1 MKNEKIAQESAAT
14 EAQVNKINYTS
25 KTTNSDFVT
34 EVGNFTSL
42 ALANSKS
49 IEDVIATISAVG
61 EAVKGF
67 RDKKK
72 VDLGLGNKITIS
84 LAPVGGTTNLPTT
97 HAVIAKAL
105 AHVTGA
111 IVVVARNETK
121 GQTFQITSS
130 NFVAQFVAAIL
141 PYALLTYDK
150 FSRKFIDGL
159 KDVTSVKRE
168 KRKEYTVNFAKAVAM
183 ALVRGMETNEELI
196 STLETGLEDVA
207 TFSEKKEKSAKKDK
221 PAKKEKPAKE
231 SKPVEADPVEEEG
244 TVVYKEPEETEQD
257 PVEDAPAE
265 AAKPEEPQPEYDD
278 FD

>member
-25 KTTNSDFVT
+25 KTTNSVFVT

-49 IEDVIATISAVG
+49 MEDVIATISAVG

-72 VDLGLGNKITIS
+72 VVLNLGNKVTVT

-105 AHVTGA
+105 AHVTGSTVE
-111 IVVVARNETK
+111 IVRNETK

-168 KRKEYTVNFAKAVAM
+168 KRKEYTVNFAKAAAM

-196 STLETGLEDVA
+196 SKLESELEGVA
-207 TFSEKKEKSAKKDK
+207 TFSDKKEKPAKKDK

-231 SKPVEADPVEEEG
+231 AKPVEADPVEEEG

-257 PVEDAPAE
+257 PVEEQAP
-265 AAKPEEPQPEYDD
+265 KPEEPQPEYDD

>member
-25 KTTNSDFVT
+25 KTTNSGFVT

-49 IEDVIATISAVG
+49 MEDMIATISAVG

-72 VDLGLGNKITIS
+72 VVLNLGNKVTVS

-105 AHVTGA
+105 AHVTGSNVE
-111 IVVVARNETK
+111 IVRNETK

-168 KRKEYTVNFAKAVAM
+168 KRKEYTVNFAKAAAM

-196 STLETGLEDVA
+196 SKLESELEGVA
-207 TFSEKKEKSAKKDK
+207 TFSEKKEK
-221 PAKKEKPAKE
+221 PAKKEKPVKE
-231 SKPVEADPVEEEG
+231 PKPVKADPVEEEG
-244 TVVYKEPEETEQD
+244 TVVYKESEETEQD
-257 PVEDAPAE
+257 PVEEQAP
-265 AAKPEEPQPEYDD
+265 KPEEPQPEYDD

>member
-49 IEDVIATISAVG
+49 MEDVIATISAVG

-72 VDLGLGNKITIS
+72 VDLSLGNKVTVT

-105 AHVTGA
+105 AHVTGSTVE
-111 IVVVARNETK
+111 IVRNETK

-168 KRKEYTVNFAKAVAM
+168 KRKEYTVNFAKAAAM

-196 STLETGLEDVA
+196 SKLESELKGVA
-207 TFSEKKEKSAKKDK
+207 TFSEKKEKPTKKDK

-231 SKPVEADPVEEEG
+231 AKPVEADPVEEEG
-244 TVVYKEPEETEQD
+244 TVVYKEPEDTEQD
-257 PVEDAPAE
+257 PVEEQAP
-265 AAKPEEPQPEYDD
+265 KPEEPQPEYDD

>member
-49 IEDVIATISAVG
+49 MEDVIATISAVG

-72 VDLGLGNKITIS
+72 VDLSLGNKVTVS

-105 AHVTGA
+105 AHVTGSTVE
-111 IVVVARNETK
+111 IVRNETK

-168 KRKEYTVNFAKAVAM
+168 KRKEYTVNFAKAAAM

-196 STLETGLEDVA
+196 SKLESELEGVA
-207 TFSEKKEKSAKKDK
+207 TFSEKKEKPVKKDK

-244 TVVYKEPEETEQD
+244 TVVYKESEETEQD
-257 PVEDAPAE
+257 PVEEQAP
-265 AAKPEEPQPEYDD
+265 KPEEPQPEYDD

>member
-49 IEDVIATISAVG
+49 MEDVIATISAVG

-72 VDLGLGNKITIS
+72 VDLSLGNKVTVT

-105 AHVTGA
+105 AHVTGSTVE
-111 IVVVARNETK
+111 IVRNETK

-168 KRKEYTVNFAKAVAM
+168 KRKEYTVNFAKAAAM

-196 STLETGLEDVA
+196 SKLESELEGVA
-207 TFSEKKEKSAKKDK
+207 TFSEKKEKPAKKET

-231 SKPVEADPVEEEG
+231 PKPVEADPVEEEG

-257 PVEDAPAE
+257 PVEEQAP
-265 AAKPEEPQPEYDD
+265 KPEEPQPEYDD

>member
-49 IEDVIATISAVG
+49 MEDVIATISAVG

-72 VDLGLGNKITIS
+72 VDLSLGNKVTVT

-105 AHVTGA
+105 AHVTGSTVE
-111 IVVVARNETK
+111 IVRNETK
-121 GQTFQITSS
+121 GQSFQITSS

-168 KRKEYTVNFAKAVAM
+168 KRKEYTVNFAKAAAM

-196 STLETGLEDVA
+196 SKLESELESVA
-207 TFSEKKEKSAKKDK
+207 TFSEKPAKKDK

-231 SKPVEADPVEEEG
+231 PKPVEADPVEEEG
-244 TVVYKEPEETEQD
+244 TVVYKESEETEQD
-257 PVEDAPAE
+257 PVEEQAP
-265 AAKPEEPQPEYDD
+265 KPEEPQPEYDD

>member
-49 IEDVIATISAVG
+49 MEDVIATISAVG

-72 VDLGLGNKITIS
+72 VDLGLGNKVTVS

-97 HAVIAKAL
+97 HAVIARAL

-111 IVVVARNETK
+111 IVVIARNETK

-168 KRKEYTVNFAKAVAM
+168 KRKKYTVNFAKAVAM

-196 STLETGLEDVA
+196 STLESGLEDVA
-207 TFSEKKEKSAKKDK
+207 TFSEKKEKSAKKD
-221 PAKKEKPAKE
+221 KPAKE

-244 TVVYKEPEETEQD
+244 TVVYKESDETEQN
-257 PVEDAPAE
+257 PAEGVSVE
-265 AAKPEEPQPEYDD
+265 AAKPEEPQPEYDN

>member
-49 IEDVIATISAVG
+49 MEDVIATISAVG

-72 VDLGLGNKITIS
+72 VDLSLGNKVTVS

-105 AHVTGA
+105 AHVTGSTVE
-111 IVVVARNETK
+111 IVRNETK

-168 KRKEYTVNFAKAVAM
+168 KRKEYTVNFAKAAAM

-196 STLETGLEDVA
+196 SKLESELEGVA
-207 TFSEKKEKSAKKDK
+207 TFSEKKEKPAKKDK

-231 SKPVEADPVEEEG
+231 PKPVKAGPVEEEG
-244 TVVYKEPEETEQD
+244 TVVYKESEETEQD
-257 PVEDAPAE
+257 PVEEQAP
-265 AAKPEEPQPEYDD
+265 KPEEPQPEYDD

>member
-49 IEDVIATISAVG
+49 MEDVIATISAVG

-72 VDLGLGNKITIS
+72 VDLSLGNKVTVS

-105 AHVTGA
+105 AHVTGSTVE
-111 IVVVARNETK
+111 IVRNETK

-168 KRKEYTVNFAKAVAM
+168 KRKEYTVNFAKAAAM

-196 STLETGLEDVA
+196 SKLESELEGVA
-207 TFSEKKEKSAKKDK
+207 VFSEKKEKPAKKDK

-231 SKPVEADPVEEEG
+231 PKPVKADPVEEEG
-244 TVVYKEPEETEQD
+244 TVVYKESEETEQD
-257 PVEDAPAE
+257 PVEEQAP
-265 AAKPEEPQPEYDD
+265 KPDEPQPEYDD

>member
-49 IEDVIATISAVG
+49 MEDVITTISAVG

-72 VDLGLGNKITIS
+72 VDLSLGNKVTVA

-105 AHVTGA
+105 AHVTGSTVE
-111 IVVVARNETK
+111 IVRNETK

-196 STLETGLEDVA
+196 SKLKSELEGVA
-207 TFSEKKEKSAKKDK
+207 TFSEKKEKPAKKDKLTKKDK
-221 PAKKEKPAKE
+221 PAKE
-231 SKPVEADPVEEEG
+231 SKPVEEEG
-244 TVVYKEPEETEQD
+244 TVVYKESEETEQD
-257 PVEDAPAE
+257 PVEEQAP
-265 AAKPEEPQPEYDD
+265 KPEEPQPEYDD

>member
-49 IEDVIATISAVG
+49 MEDVIATISAVG

-72 VDLGLGNKITIS
+72 VDLSLGNKVTVT

-105 AHVTGA
+105 AHVTGSTVE
-111 IVVVARNETK
+111 IVRNETK

-168 KRKEYTVNFAKAVAM
+168 KRKEYTVNFAKAAAM

-196 STLETGLEDVA
+196 SKLESELEGVA
-207 TFSEKKEKSAKKDK
+207 TFSEKKEKPAKKDK
-221 PAKKEKPAKE
+221 PAKKEKHAKE

-244 TVVYKEPEETEQD
+244 TVVYKESEETEQD
-257 PVEDAPAE
+257 PVEEAP
-265 AAKPEEPQPEYDD
+265 KPEEPQPEYDD

>member
-1 MKNEKIAQESAAT
+1 MKNEKITQESAAT

-34 EVGNFTSL
+34 EVGNFTSR

-49 IEDVIATISAVG
+49 MEDVIATISAVG

-72 VDLGLGNKITIS
+72 VDLSLGNKVTVT

-105 AHVTGA
+105 AHVTGSTVE
-111 IVVVARNETK
+111 IVRNETK

-196 STLETGLEDVA
+196 SKLESELEGVA
-207 TFSEKKEKSAKKDK
+207 TFSEKKEKPAKKDK

-231 SKPVEADPVEEEG
+231 AKPVKADPVEEEG
-244 TVVYKEPEETEQD
+244 TVVYKESEETEQD
-257 PVEDAPAE
+257 PVEEQAP
-265 AAKPEEPQPEYDD
+265 KPEEPQPEYDD

>member
-49 IEDVIATISAVG
+49 MEDVIATISAVG

-72 VDLGLGNKITIS
+72 VVLNLGNKVTVA

-105 AHVTGA
+105 AHVTGSTVE
-111 IVVVARNETK
+111 IVRNETK

-168 KRKEYTVNFAKAVAM
+168 KRKEYTVNFAKAAAM

-196 STLETGLEDVA
+196 SKLESELEGVA
-207 TFSEKKEKSAKKDK
+207 TFSEKKEKPAKKDK
-221 PAKKEKPAKE
+221 PAKKEKPAKK
-231 SKPVEADPVEEEG
+231 SKPVGTDPVEEEG

-257 PVEDAPAE
+257 PVEEQAP
-265 AAKPEEPQPEYDD
+265 KPEEPQPEYDD

>member
-1 MKNEKIAQESAAT
+1 MKNEKNAQESAAT

-25 KTTNSDFVT
+25 KTTNTVFVT

-49 IEDVIATISAVG
+49 MEDVIATISAVG

-72 VDLGLGNKITIS
+72 VVLNLGNKVTVT

-105 AHVTGA
+105 AHVTGSTVE
-111 IVVVARNETK
+111 IVRNETK

-130 NFVAQFVAAIL
+130 NFVAKFVAAIL

-168 KRKEYTVNFAKAVAM
+168 KRKEYTVNFAKAAAM

-196 STLETGLEDVA
+196 SKLESELEGVA
-207 TFSEKKEKSAKKDK
+207 TFSEKKEKPAKKDK

-231 SKPVEADPVEEEG
+231 PKPVKADPVEEEG

-257 PVEDAPAE
+257 PVEEQAP
-265 AAKPEEPQPEYDD
+265 KPEEPQPEYDD

>member
-49 IEDVIATISAVG
+49 MEDVIATISAVG

-72 VDLGLGNKITIS
+72 VDLSLGNKVTVT

-105 AHVTGA
+105 AHVTGSTVE
-111 IVVVARNETK
+111 IVRNETK

-168 KRKEYTVNFAKAVAM
+168 KRKEYTVNFAKAAAM

-196 STLETGLEDVA
+196 SKLESELEGVA
-207 TFSEKKEKSAKKDK
+207 TFSEKKEKPAKKDK

-231 SKPVEADPVEEEG
+231 AKPVEADPVEEEG

-257 PVEDAPAE
+257 PVEEQAP
-265 AAKPEEPQPEYDD
+265 KPEEPQPEYDD

>member
-49 IEDVIATISAVG
+49 MEDVIATISAVG

-72 VDLGLGNKITIS
+72 VDLGLGNKVTIS

-111 IVVVARNETK
+111 IVVVVRNETK
-121 GQTFQITSS
+121 GQTFQITAS
-130 NFVAQFVAAIL
+130 NFVAQFLAAIL

-168 KRKEYTVNFAKAVAM
+168 KRKEYTVNFAKAAAM

-196 STLETGLEDVA
+196 STLESGLEDVA
-207 TFSEKKEKSAKKDK
+207 TFSEKEKSAKKDK

-231 SKPVEADPVEEEG
+231 SKLVEADPVEEEG
-244 TVVYKEPEETEQD
+244 TVVYKEPEETEHD
-257 PVEDAPAE
+257 PVEEQAP
-265 AAKPEEPQPEYDD
+265 KPEEPQPEYDD

>member
-49 IEDVIATISAVG
+49 MEDVIATISAVG

-72 VDLGLGNKITIS
+72 VDLSLGNKVTVT

-97 HAVIAKAL
+97 HAVITKAL
-105 AHVTGA
+105 AHVTGSTVE
-111 IVVVARNETK
+111 IVRNETK

-168 KRKEYTVNFAKAVAM
+168 KRKEYTVNFAKAAAM

-196 STLETGLEDVA
+196 SKLESELEGVA
-207 TFSEKKEKSAKKDK
+207 TFSEKKEKPAKKDK

-231 SKPVEADPVEEEG
+231 AKPVEADPVEEEG

-257 PVEDAPAE
+257 PVEEQAP
-265 AAKPEEPQPEYDD
+265 KPEEPQPEYDD

>member
-25 KTTNSDFVT
+25 KTTNSGFVT

-49 IEDVIATISAVG
+49 MEDVIATISAVG

-72 VDLGLGNKITIS
+72 VDLSLGNKVTVT

-105 AHVTGA
+105 AHVTGSTVE
-111 IVVVARNETK
+111 IVRNETK

-168 KRKEYTVNFAKAVAM
+168 KRKEYTVNFAKAAAM

-196 STLETGLEDVA
+196 SKLESELEGVA
-207 TFSEKKEKSAKKDK
+207 TFSEKKEKPAKKDK

-244 TVVYKEPEETEQD
+244 TVVYKESEETEQAST
-257 PVEDAPAE
+257 EEQAP
-265 AAKPEEPQPEYDD
+265 KPEEPQPEYDD

>member
-49 IEDVIATISAVG
+49 MEDAIVTISAVG

-72 VDLGLGNKITIS
+72 VDLSLGNKVTVT
-84 LAPVGGTTNLPTT
+84 LTPVGGTTNLPTT

-105 AHVTGA
+105 AHVTGSTVE
-111 IVVVARNETK
+111 IIRNETK

-130 NFVAQFVAAIL
+130 NFIAQFVAAIL
-141 PYALLTYDK
+141 PYTLLTYDK

-168 KRKEYTVNFAKAVAM
+168 KRKEYTVNFAKAAAM

-196 STLETGLEDVA
+196 SKLESELEGVA
-207 TFSEKKEKSAKKDK
+207 TFSEKKEKPAKKDK
-221 PAKKEKPAKE
+221 PAKKEKLTKE
-231 SKPVEADPVEEEG
+231 PKPVKAVPVEEEG
-244 TVVYKEPEETEQD
+244 TVVYDDPEETEQD
-257 PVEDAPAE
+257 PVEEQAP
-265 AAKPEEPQPEYDD
+265 KPEEPQPEYDD

>member
-1 MKNEKIAQESAAT
+1 MKNEKIAQESADT

-49 IEDVIATISAVG
+49 MEDVIATISAVG
-61 EAVKGF
+61 EAVQGF

-72 VDLGLGNKITIS
+72 VDLSLGNKVTVT

-105 AHVTGA
+105 AHVTGSTVE
-111 IVVVARNETK
+111 IVRNETK

-168 KRKEYTVNFAKAVAM
+168 KRKEYTVNFAKAAAM

-196 STLETGLEDVA
+196 SKLESELEGVA
-207 TFSEKKEKSAKKDK
+207 TFSEKKEKPAKNDK

-231 SKPVEADPVEEEG
+231 AKPVEADPVEEEG

-257 PVEDAPAE
+257 PVEEQAP
-265 AAKPEEPQPEYDD
+265 KPEEPQPEYDD

>member
-49 IEDVIATISAVG
+49 MEDVIATISAVG

-72 VDLGLGNKITIS
+72 VDLSLGNKVTVT

-105 AHVTGA
+105 AHVTGSTVE
-111 IVVVARNETK
+111 IVRNETK

-168 KRKEYTVNFAKAVAM
+168 KRKEYTVNFAKAAAM

-196 STLETGLEDVA
+196 SKLESELEGVA
-207 TFSEKKEKSAKKDK
+207 TFSEKKEKPAKKDK

-231 SKPVEADPVEEEG
+231 AKPVEADPVEEEG

-257 PVEDAPAE
+257 PVEEQVP
-265 AAKPEEPQPEYDD
+265 KPEEPQSEYDD

>member
-42 ALANSKS
+42 AMANSKS
-49 IEDVIATISAVG
+49 LEDVFATVLAVG

-67 RDKKK
+67 SEKKK
-72 VDLGLGNKITIS
+72 VDLAFGNKITVT
-84 LAPVGGTTNLPTT
+84 LDPVGATTNLPTT

-105 AHVTGA
+105 AFVTGSTVE
-111 IVVVARNETK
+111 IVRKEGK
-121 GQTFQITSS
+121 GQNFQITSS

-141 PYALLTYDK
+141 PYVLLSYDK

-168 KRKEYTVNFAKAVAM
+168 KRKEYTVKYAMAVAL
-183 ALVRGMETNEELI
+183 ALVRGMESNEELI
-196 STLETGLEDVA
+196 EKLEKGLNDVVV
-207 TFSEKKEKSAKKDK
+207 FSEKAKS
-221 PAKKEKPAKE
+221 PKKEKVAKE
-231 SKPVEADPVEEEG
+231 PAQADSVEEEG
-244 TVVYKEPEETEQD
+244 TVVYAEQAD
-257 PVEDAPAE
+257 PV
-265 AAKPEEPQPEYDD
+265 
-278 FD
+278 

>member
-49 IEDVIATISAVG
+49 MEDVIATISAVG

-72 VDLGLGNKITIS
+72 VDLSLGNKVTVT

-105 AHVTGA
+105 ARVTGSTVE
-111 IVVVARNETK
+111 IVRNETK

-168 KRKEYTVNFAKAVAM
+168 KRKEYTVNFAKAAAM

-196 STLETGLEDVA
+196 SKLESELEGVA
-207 TFSEKKEKSAKKDK
+207 IFSEKKEKPAKKDK
-221 PAKKEKPAKE
+221 PAKKEKSTKE
-231 SKPVEADPVEEEG
+231 AKPVEADPVEEEG
-244 TVVYKEPEETEQD
+244 TVVYKESEETEQD
-257 PVEDAPAE
+257 PVEEQAP
-265 AAKPEEPQPEYDD
+265 KPEEPQPEYDD

>member
-1 MKNEKIAQESAAT
+1 MKNEKI
-14 EAQVNKINYTS
+14 AQVNKINYTS

-49 IEDVIATISAVG
+49 MEDVIATISAVG

-72 VDLGLGNKITIS
+72 VVLNLGNKVTVT

-111 IVVVARNETK
+111 TVEIVRNETK
-121 GQTFQITSS
+121 GQTFQITGA

-168 KRKEYTVNFAKAVAM
+168 KRKEYTVNFAKAAAM

-196 STLETGLEDVA
+196 SKLESELESVA
-207 TFSEKKEKSAKKDK
+207 TFSEKPAKKDK
-221 PAKKEKPAKE
+221 PAKKEKPVKE
-231 SKPVEADPVEEEG
+231 PKPVKADPAEEEG

-257 PVEDAPAE
+257 PVEEQAP
-265 AAKPEEPQPEYDD
+265 KPEEPQPEYDD

>member
-49 IEDVIATISAVG
+49 MEDVIATISAVG

-72 VDLGLGNKITIS
+72 VDLSLGNKVTVT

-105 AHVTGA
+105 SHVTGSTVE
-111 IVVVARNETK
+111 IVRNETK

-168 KRKEYTVNFAKAVAM
+168 KRKEYTVNFAKAAAM

-196 STLETGLEDVA
+196 SKLESELEGVA
-207 TFSEKKEKSAKKDK
+207 TFSEKKEKPAKKDK
-221 PAKKEKPAKE
+221 PAKKEKSAKE
-231 SKPVEADPVEEEG
+231 AKPVEADPVEEEG

-257 PVEDAPAE
+257 PVEEQAP
-265 AAKPEEPQPEYDD
+265 KPEEPQPEYDD

>member
-1 MKNEKIAQESAAT
+1 MKNEKIAQESAAS

-49 IEDVIATISAVG
+49 MEDVIATISAVG

-72 VDLGLGNKITIS
+72 VDLSLGNKVTVT

-105 AHVTGA
+105 AHVTGSTVE
-111 IVVVARNETK
+111 IVRNETK

-168 KRKEYTVNFAKAVAM
+168 KRKEYTVNFAKAAAM

-196 STLETGLEDVA
+196 SKLESELEGVA
-207 TFSEKKEKSAKKDK
+207 TFSEKKEKPAKKDK
-221 PAKKEKPAKE
+221 PTKKEKPAKE
-231 SKPVEADPVEEEG
+231 AKPVEADPVEEEG

-257 PVEDAPAE
+257 PVEEQAP
-265 AAKPEEPQPEYDD
+265 KPEEPQPEYDD

>member
-25 KTTNSDFVT
+25 KTTNTDFVT

-49 IEDVIATISAVG
+49 MEDVIATISAVG

-72 VDLGLGNKITIS
+72 VDLSFGNKVTVT

-105 AHVTGA
+105 AHVTGSTVE
-111 IVVVARNETK
+111 IVRNETK

-168 KRKEYTVNFAKAVAM
+168 KRKEYTVNFAKAAAM

-196 STLETGLEDVA
+196 SKLESELEGVA
-207 TFSEKKEKSAKKDK
+207 TFSEKKEKPAKKET

-231 SKPVEADPVEEEG
+231 PKPVEADPVEEEG

-257 PVEDAPAE
+257 PVEEQAP
-265 AAKPEEPQPEYDD
+265 KPEEPQPEYDD

>member
-25 KTTNSDFVT
+25 KMTNSVFVT

-49 IEDVIATISAVG
+49 MEDMVATISAVG

-72 VDLGLGNKITIS
+72 VDLGLGNKVTIT

-105 AHVTGA
+105 AHVTGSTVE
-111 IVVVARNETK
+111 IVRNETK

-168 KRKEYTVNFAKAVAM
+168 KRKEYTVNFAKAAAM

-196 STLETGLEDVA
+196 SKLESELEGVA
-207 TFSEKKEKSAKKDK
+207 AFSE
-221 PAKKEKPAKE
+221 KKEKPAKE
-231 SKPVEADPVEEEG
+231 SKPVEADPAEEEG
-244 TVVYKEPEETEQD
+244 TVVYKD
-257 PVEDAPAE
+257 PVEEQAP
-265 AAKPEEPQPEYDD
+265 KPEEPQPEYDD

>member
-49 IEDVIATISAVG
+49 MEDVIATISAVG

-72 VDLGLGNKITIS
+72 VDLSLGNKVTVT

-105 AHVTGA
+105 AHVTGSTVE
-111 IVVVARNETK
+111 IVRNETK

-168 KRKEYTVNFAKAVAM
+168 KRKEYTVNFAKAAAM

-196 STLETGLEDVA
+196 SKLESELEGVA
-207 TFSEKKEKSAKKDK
+207 TFSDKKEKPAKKDK

-231 SKPVEADPVEEEG
+231 AKPVEADPVEEEG

-257 PVEDAPAE
+257 PVEEQAP
-265 AAKPEEPQPEYDD
+265 KPEEPQPEYDD

>member
-49 IEDVIATISAVG
+49 MEDVIATISAVG

-67 RDKKK
+67 SDKKK

-130 NFVAQFVAAIL
+130 NFVAQFLAAIL

-168 KRKEYTVNFAKAVAM
+168 KRKEYTVDFAKSVAM
-183 ALVRGMETNEELI
+183 ALVHGMAMTEALAE
-196 STLETGLEDVA
+196 SLESGLDAVA
-207 TFSEKKEKSAKKDK
+207 VFAEKPEKKSDKAPRKKAKKS
-221 PAKKEKPAKE
+221 E
-231 SKPVEADPVEEEG
+231 PVEEVPSEDPEG
-244 TVVYKEPEETEQD
+244 TVVFEEPKEQEAEEPAPTPVPEPEKET
-257 PVEDAPAE
+257 PAE
-265 AAKPEEPQPEYDD
+265 EFDD

>member
-49 IEDVIATISAVG
+49 MEDVIATISAVG

-72 VDLGLGNKITIS
+72 VDLSLGNKVTVT

-105 AHVTGA
+105 AHVTGSTVE
-111 IVVVARNETK
+111 IVRNETK

-168 KRKEYTVNFAKAVAM
+168 KRKEYTVNFAKAAAM

-196 STLETGLEDVA
+196 SKLESELEGVA
-207 TFSEKKEKSAKKDK
+207 TFSEKKEKPAKKDK

-244 TVVYKEPEETEQD
+244 TVVYKEPEEAEQD
-257 PVEDAPAE
+257 PVEEQAP
-265 AAKPEEPQPEYDD
+265 KPEEPQPEYDD

>member
-49 IEDVIATISAVG
+49 MEDVIATISAVG

-72 VDLGLGNKITIS
+72 VDLSLGNKVTVT
-84 LAPVGGTTNLPTT
+84 LAPVSGTTNLPTT

-105 AHVTGA
+105 AHVTGSTVE
-111 IVVVARNETK
+111 IVRNETK

-168 KRKEYTVNFAKAVAM
+168 KRKEYTVNFAKAAAM

-196 STLETGLEDVA
+196 SKLESELEGVA
-207 TFSEKKEKSAKKDK
+207 TFSKKKEKPAKKDK

-231 SKPVEADPVEEEG
+231 PKPVEADPRGGRG

-257 PVEDAPAE
+257 PVEEQAP
-265 AAKPEEPQPEYDD
+265 KPEEPQPEYDD

>member
-49 IEDVIATISAVG
+49 MEDVIATISAVG

-72 VDLGLGNKITIS
+72 VDLSLGNKVTVT

-105 AHVTGA
+105 AHVTGSTVE
-111 IVVVARNETK
+111 IVRNETK

-168 KRKEYTVNFAKAVAM
+168 KRKEYTVNFAKAAAM

-196 STLETGLEDVA
+196 SKLESELEGVA
-207 TFSEKKEKSAKKDK
+207 TFSEKKEKPAKKDK

-231 SKPVEADPVEEEG
+231 AKPVEAGPVEEEG
-244 TVVYKEPEETEQD
+244 TVVYKEPEETEQE
-257 PVEDAPAE
+257 PVEEQAS
-265 AAKPEEPQPEYDD
+265 KPEEPQPEYDD

>member
-49 IEDVIATISAVG
+49 MEDVIATISAVG

-72 VDLGLGNKITIS
+72 VDLSLGNKVTVA

-105 AHVTGA
+105 AHVTGSTVE
-111 IVVVARNETK
+111 IVRNETK

-168 KRKEYTVNFAKAVAM
+168 KRKEYTVNFAKAAAM

-196 STLETGLEDVA
+196 SKLESELEGVA
-207 TFSEKKEKSAKKDK
+207 TFSEKKEKPAKKDK

-244 TVVYKEPEETEQD
+244 TVVYKESEETEQD
-257 PVEDAPAE
+257 PVEEQAS
-265 AAKPEEPQPEYDD
+265 KPEEPQLEYDD

>member
-49 IEDVIATISAVG
+49 MEDVIATISAVG

-72 VDLGLGNKITIS
+72 VDLSLGNKVTVT

-105 AHVTGA
+105 AHVTGSTVE
-111 IVVVARNETK
+111 IVRNETK

-168 KRKEYTVNFAKAVAM
+168 KRKEYTVNFAKAAAM
-183 ALVRGMETNEELI
+183 ALVRGMETNDELI
-196 STLETGLEDVA
+196 SKLESELEGVA
-207 TFSEKKEKSAKKDK
+207 TFSEKKEKPAKKET

-231 SKPVEADPVEEEG
+231 AKPVEADPVEEEG

-257 PVEDAPAE
+257 PVEEQAP
-265 AAKPEEPQPEYDD
+265 KPEEPQPEYDD

>member
-49 IEDVIATISAVG
+49 MEDAIVTISAVG

-72 VDLGLGNKITIS
+72 VDLSLGNKVTVT

-105 AHVTGA
+105 AHVTGSTVE
-111 IVVVARNETK
+111 IIRNETK

-130 NFVAQFVAAIL
+130 NFIAQFVAAIL
-141 PYALLTYDK
+141 PYTLLTYDK

-168 KRKEYTVNFAKAVAM
+168 KRKEYTVNFAKAAAM

-196 STLETGLEDVA
+196 SKLESELEGVA
-207 TFSEKKEKSAKKDK
+207 TFSEKKEKPAKKDK
-221 PAKKEKPAKE
+221 PAKKEKLTKE
-231 SKPVEADPVEEEG
+231 PKPVKAVPVEEEG
-244 TVVYKEPEETEQD
+244 TVVYDDPEETEQD
-257 PVEDAPAE
+257 PVEEQAP
-265 AAKPEEPQPEYDD
+265 KPEEPQPEYDD